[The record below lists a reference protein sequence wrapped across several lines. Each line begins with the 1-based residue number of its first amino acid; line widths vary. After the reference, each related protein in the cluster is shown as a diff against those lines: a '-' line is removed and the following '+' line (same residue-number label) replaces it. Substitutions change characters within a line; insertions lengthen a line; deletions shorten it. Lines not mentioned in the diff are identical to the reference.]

1 MEFAQLDLNKIY
13 SYADYYKWKFEDR
26 VELIK
31 GRIFKMSPS
40 PASAHQVIKREI
52 SGQLWQF
59 LKGKK
64 CQVFSAPL
72 NVRFPGKSIED
83 KDILTVLQPDLFVV
97 CDPDKIDK
105 KGCLGA
111 LDIVIEILS
120 PLNSE
125 KELKFRYAVYE
136 ESYVKEYWVVFPDE
150 KTLLIYILTNGKFIP
165 SRLMVKSNIVTSEI
179 LPGLKLELSEI
190 FPAYD
195 YE

>member
-40 PASAHQVIKREI
+40 PASAHQVIQREI

-120 PLNSE
+120 PLNSK
-125 KELKFRYAVYE
+125 KELKFRYAVYV
-136 ESYVKEYWVVFPDE
+136 ESAVKEYWVVFPDE